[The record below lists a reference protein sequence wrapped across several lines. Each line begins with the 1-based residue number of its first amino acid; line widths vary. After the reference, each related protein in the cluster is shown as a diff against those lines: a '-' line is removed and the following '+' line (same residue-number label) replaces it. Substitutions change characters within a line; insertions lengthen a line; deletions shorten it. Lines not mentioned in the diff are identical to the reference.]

1 YTVYKA
7 SQQRKQYA
15 QVLEKEVENRT
26 EDLQRANRRQQQLNY
41 ELKTFSFIASHDIK
55 EPIRGI
61 GAQSG
66 LIYAKIPEGLK
77 ADLAPS
83 FQVIQNSTRQL
94 YKLVEDFTR
103 YTAMSQNEAVKPESV
118 DLNQLVTTIIETFAE
133 GLRQYRGK
141 ILMSQLP
148 TITSNSSLLFTSI
161 KNLIENGLK
170 FNKSKVP
177 TVEVSYHPQANHQE
191 IIVSDNG
198 IGIDPAYHDEIF
210 GMFKRLHMQGEYEGS
225 GIGLAIVRL
234 SVRKLDGDI
243 RVESQPGEGSKF
255 IISLPL
261 V

>member
-1 YTVYKA
+1 E
-7 SQQRKQYA
+7 Q
-15 QVLEKEVENRT
+15 EVANRT

-66 LIYAKIPEGLK
+66 LIYSKLPECLK
-77 ADLAPS
+77 SELSPS
-83 FQVIQNSTRQL
+83 FEVIQRSTKQL
-94 YKLVEDFTR
+94 YNLVEDFTR
-103 YTAMSQNEAVKPESV
+103 YTAMSQNEAVKLEAV
-118 DLNQLVTTIIETFAE
+118 DLNQLVANIIATFAE
-133 GLRQYRGK
+133 GLQQYRGK
-141 ILMSQLP
+141 ILMTQLP

-170 FNKSKVP
+170 FNQSKVP
-177 TVEVSYHPQANHQE
+177 TVEVSYQSHDNHQE

-198 IGIDPAYHDEIF
+198 IGIDPAHFAEIF

-234 SVRKLDGDI
+234 SVQKLKGDI
-243 RVESQPGEGSKF
+243 RVESQPGEGSTF
-255 IISLPL
+255 ILSLP
-261 V
+261 VD